1 MSRTVSFPSAA
12 IGLTGAISA
21 LISAFVLPEVR
32 LRPPE
37 TGSKFCAA
45 RRGGRYDD
53 RRQVEV
59 QLVAPPFV
67 LRRQLKRRAQRLWR
81 LVYGEPRLVGCNLE
95 KNAARLPVVDRAETL
110 AVDHRRD
117 LTPGPDQRL
126 APGKLL
132 TLVGAPPG
140 DMVDGPRLLPSR
152 AIGCLEHVD
161 QRARLPVT
169 GLVACPAILATC
181 LTESHGVAEKADG

>member
-95 KNAARLPVVDRAETL
+95 KNAARLPVVDRAEIL

-126 APGKLL
+126 APGKLRL
-132 TLVGAPPG
+132 SSVALQATWWTVPAASSPRAPSGASSTSTSAPG
-140 DMVDGPRLLPSR
+140 FPS
-152 AIGCLEHVD
+152 
-161 QRARLPVT
+161 PV
-169 GLVACPAILATC
+169 
-181 LTESHGVAEKADG
+181 S